1 MAICLLSEVKML
13 SVCKK
18 ATAKR
23 DHLSGPSPRFSVL
36 IPRWRDTETLTWKL
50 QIAKANSWRLLH
62 HLWPLSWSHIQKE
75 VKRLWSPLYISKCG
89 AWPES
94 WDVAIQG
101 SATLDIKGI
110 FKVLLCQRS
119 LFSLGFISFTISCWA
134 WKSSQW
140 LKRLKL
146 LTQPVTSCY
155 FKVSSCSY
163 ICMCVCMHGMCMC
176 AECMWRPEDNFRCPS
191 LNTRPR
197 THHVA

>member
-1 MAICLLSEVKML
+1 MCVRKPQLRGITFLGLLQG
-13 SVCKK
+13 SV
-18 ATAKR
+18 
-23 DHLSGPSPRFSVL
+23 SPSQDDE
-36 IPRWRDTETLTWKL
+36 RDTETLTWKL

-75 VKRLWSPLYISKCG
+75 VKRSCNPLYISKCG

-110 FKVLLCQRS
+110 FKVLLCQR
-119 LFSLGFISFTISCWA
+119 FSLGFISFIISCWA

-146 LTQPVTSCY
+146 LTQPGMSCY

-163 ICMCVCMHGMCMC
+163 ICMCVCACMAC
-176 AECMWRPEDNFRCPS
+176 VCVQNACGGQ
-191 LNTRPR
+191 R
-197 THHVA
+197 TTSDVLP